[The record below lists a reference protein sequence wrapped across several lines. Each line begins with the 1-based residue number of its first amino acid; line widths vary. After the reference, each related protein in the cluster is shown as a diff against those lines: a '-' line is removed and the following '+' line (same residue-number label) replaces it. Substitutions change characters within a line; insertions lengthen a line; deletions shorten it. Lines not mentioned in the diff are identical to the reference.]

1 MNNIEKLK
9 NKGQSIWLDSISKQ
23 MIETGDIKKII
34 DEGITGITSNPS
46 IFEKAIAS
54 TNSYDDLIEKF
65 STDTK
70 NPKFIFEKI
79 ASEDIKTASDLLFE
93 VYEKS
98 KKNDGYVSL
107 EVDPSLANNY
117 KKTVEE
123 AIKLW
128 KLVDRPNLMIKIPG
142 TNEGIKATKD
152 LLEMGINI
160 NITLLFSF
168 ESYKKTLDTFI
179 ASKKSNVDSRSVASF
194 FISRIDTAADK
205 FLTSEVNYLHKIATC
220 NAYNAYKYFMEK
232 KSSMGDNFQKLLWA
246 STSVKSKDLSPE
258 YYCVNLPMSDTVNT
272 LPPETINHLLT
283 SKNLDIN
290 KSLNINKE
298 FEKNLFDSKQYFNLD
313 DITNELLS
321 NGIKLFQE
329 SYIAVLEKIERKI
342 EKIIK
347 K

>member
-1 MNNIEKLK
+1 MNNIKKLK
-9 NKGQSIWLDSISKQ
+9 NNGQSIWLDSISKQ
-23 MIETGDIKKII
+23 MIETGDLKKII

-46 IFEKAIAS
+46 IFEKAISS
-54 TNSYDDLIEKF
+54 TNSYDRLIEKISNETNDF
-65 STDTK
+65 K
-70 NPKFIFEKI
+70 IIFEKI
-79 ASEDIKTASDLLFE
+79 ASEDIKTASDLLSE
-93 VYEKS
+93 VYQES

-117 KKTVEE
+117 EKTVEE

-128 KLVDRPNLMIKIPG
+128 KLVDKPNLMIKIPG

-160 NITLLFSF
+160 NVTLLFSF

-179 ASKKSNVDSRSVASF
+179 ASKKSNKDSRSVASF
-194 FISRIDTAADK
+194 FISRIDTAADNI
-205 FLTSEVNYLHKIATC
+205 LTSEVNCYHKIAIS
-220 NAYNAYKYFMEK
+220 NAYNAYKYFNEN
-232 KSSMGDNFQKLLWA
+232 KSIMGDNFQKLLWA

-272 LPPETINHLLT
+272 LPPETINHLLS

-290 KSLNINKE
+290 DSLNIKEE
-298 FEKNLFDSKQYFNLD
+298 FEKNLLESKQYFKLD
-313 DITNELLS
+313 DLTDELLI

-329 SYIAVLEKIERKI
+329 SYVSVLDKIEEKI